1 MKKIVIQGGNNLK
14 GDVYI
19 EGSKNASLAL
29 IATSLLSKDK
39 VIIQNVP
46 KIQDVF
52 DLIEIIKDLNVTVDF
67 ISNVLIID
75 SSNIRYSPLKNP
87 IVKNLRASYYLM
99 GVMLS
104 LFNKCEIYF
113 PGGCNLGNRP
123 IDMHI
128 SSFQKLGVETRFKN
142 ELYCFELIKPK
153 NTTVKFNKK
162 SVGATINSLLLAST
176 YEKVKIKNI
185 SIEPEVMQV
194 IEALTLMGVQI
205 KLDNDD
211 CVVYGRKNKHGFMI
225 SVIPDRI
232 EAGTYALIG
241 AALAEELHI
250 RNININHL
258 QYLLE
263 LFDNINV
270 KYINTTNELVVY
282 KSNNIKGIKIKTN
295 PYPGFPTDLQQPL
308 TTLLTKAKEDSVIEE
323 TIYKD
328 RVAHI
333 YELNKMNAHIDIF
346 GSSFIIKGNSK
357 LKGSILVGKDLRG
370 TASLVFAAL
379 MAEGESEILGLSYL
393 ERGYS
398 NLINNLKSIGAN
410 IDVYEMD

>member
-14 GDVYI
+14 GDVCI

-29 IATSLLSKDK
+29 IAASLLSKDK

-99 GVMLS
+99 GVMLA

-128 SSFQKLGVETRFKN
+128 SSFQKLGVETRFEN

-211 CVVYGRKNKHGFMI
+211 CVVCGRKNKHGFMI

-270 KYINTTNELVVY
+270 KYINTINELVVY
-282 KSNNIKGIKIKTN
+282 KSKNIKGIKIKTN

-308 TTLLTKAKEDSVIEE
+308 TTLLTIAKEDSVIEE

-333 YELNKMNAHIDIF
+333 YELNKMNAHIDIN

-379 MAEGESEILGLSYL
+379 MAEGKSEIIGVKYL

-398 NLINNLKSIGAN
+398 NLITNLKSLGAN
-410 IDVYEMD
+410 IDIYEMD

>member
-1 MKKIVIQGGNNLK
+1 
-14 GDVYI
+14 
-19 EGSKNASLAL
+19 
-29 IATSLLSKDK
+29 
-39 VIIQNVP
+39 
-46 KIQDVF
+46 
-52 DLIEIIKDLNVTVDF
+52 
-67 ISNVLIID
+67 
-75 SSNIRYSPLKNP
+75 
-87 IVKNLRASYYLM
+87 
-99 GVMLS
+99 
-104 LFNKCEIYF
+104 
-113 PGGCNLGNRP
+113 
-123 IDMHI
+123 
-128 SSFQKLGVETRFKN
+128 
-142 ELYCFELIKPK
+142 
-153 NTTVKFNKK
+153 
-162 SVGATINSLLLAST
+162 
-176 YEKVKIKNI
+176 
-185 SIEPEVMQV
+185 MQV

-282 KSNNIKGIKIKTN
+282 KSNNIKGIRIKTN

-308 TTLLTKAKEDSVIEE
+308 TTLLTIAKEDSVIEE

-379 MAEGESEILGLSYL
+379 MADGKSEILGVKYL
-393 ERGYS
+393 DRGYS
-398 NLINNLKSIGAN
+398 NLITNLKSLGAN
-410 IDVYEMD
+410 IDIYEMD